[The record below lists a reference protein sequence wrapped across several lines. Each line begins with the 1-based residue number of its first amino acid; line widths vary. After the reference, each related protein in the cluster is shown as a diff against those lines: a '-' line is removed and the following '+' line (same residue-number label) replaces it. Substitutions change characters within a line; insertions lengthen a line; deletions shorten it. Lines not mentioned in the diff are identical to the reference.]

1 MIELGPHTLHFHN
14 SDGQSEAFEVAI
26 FLHPPKEEGTP
37 DYEDGLAYYGEV
49 LLTFAQHE
57 RRMKVSCEN
66 NIELVGIL
74 MKCAEAYI
82 SRTCEV
88 QNLTVYRNIP
98 GDIKVPTDMF
108 R

>member
-1 MIELGPHTLHFHN
+1 MIELGPHTLHFQTT
-14 SDGQSEAFEVAI
+14 DGQSEAFEIAI
-26 FLHPPKEEGTP
+26 FLHPPKEEGST

-66 NIELVGIL
+66 NIQLVGAL
-74 MKCAEAYI
+74 MMFAESYI
-82 SRTCEV
+82 MRQCDV

>member
-74 MKCAEAYI
+74 MKFAEAYI

>member
-1 MIELGPHTLHFHN
+1 MIELGPHTLHFQN

-66 NIELVGIL
+66 NIELVGVL
-74 MKCAEAYI
+74 MKFAEAYI

-88 QNLTVYRNIP
+88 DNLTLFRNIP

>member
-66 NIELVGIL
+66 NIELVGGPDEVCRSI
-74 MKCAEAYI
+74 YI
-82 SRTCEV
+82 E
-88 QNLTVYRNIP
+88 
-98 GDIKVPTDMF
+98 DM
-108 R
+108 RSSKLDGLSEYSG